1 MHLHHPHHVLRPI
14 GWDDARSAEL
24 DALGDPTLRP
34 ARCARVDRGGLI
46 ALAPEGP
53 VALRRSVPMA
63 AGDWLALS
71 GETVAHVFGR
81 RGTIAR
87 RAPGRAAGQQVIAAN
102 VDVLVAVLGLDR
114 PLRFGRLRRALALA
128 AQGGTEAAVA
138 LTKADLADD
147 PDGVRRAVAAA
158 APGVTVLLVGAREGA
173 GVAEVAALA
182 APDRTIA
189 LLGESGAGKTTLT
202 NALTGAGRA
211 TSAVRAGDAKGRHVT
226 TARELLPLPGGGAIV
241 DTPGLRE
248 LGVAAG
254 ALDAAFPDLA
264 ELARGCRY
272 RDCRHSGEPG
282 CAVRAAAEAGLIA
295 PERVDAMDAL
305 RREAE
310 SLELRM
316 DARGHRQAERR
327 FGRQARE
334 AVRERRRRR
343 GSE

>member
-1 MHLHHPHHVLRPI
+1 M
-14 GWDDARSAEL
+14 
-24 DALGDPTLRP
+24 
-34 ARCARVDRGGLI
+34 DRGGLI

-71 GETVAHVFGR
+71 GETVAHVLGR

-87 RAPGRAAGQQVIAAN
+87 RAPGRAAGQQAIAAN

-158 APGVTVLLVGAREGA
+158 APGVPVLLVGAREGA

-211 TSAVRAGDAKGRHVT
+211 TGAVRAGDAKGRHVT

-241 DTPGLRE
+241 DTPG
-248 LGVAAG
+248 AARAG
-254 ALDAAFPDLA
+254 RRGGRPRRGLPRPGR
-264 ELARGCRY
+264 ARARLPLP
-272 RDCRHSGEPG
+272 RLPARR
-282 CAVRAAAEAGLIA
+282 RA
-295 PERVDAMDAL
+295 RL
-305 RREAE
+305 RRPGRRATRA
-310 SLELRM
+310 SSPRSGSTPWTPCAARPSRSSCAWTRA
-316 DARGHRQAERR
+316 DAGRPTGASGGRR
-327 FGRQARE
+327 AR
-334 AVRERRRRR
+334 R
-343 GSE
+343 

>member
-1 MHLHHPHHVLRPI
+1 LHLHHPHHVLRPI

-24 DALGDPTLRP
+24 AALGDPSLRP

-53 VALRRSVPMA
+53 VALRRSVPLA

-71 GETVAHVFGR
+71 GETIAHVLPR
-81 RGTIAR
+81 RGTVSR
-87 RAPGRAAGQQVIAAN
+87 RAPGRAAGEQAIAAN
-102 VDVLVAVLGLDR
+102 VDVLVAVLGFDR

-128 AQGGTEAAVA
+128 AQGGTAAAVA
-138 LTKADLADD
+138 LTKADLAED

-158 APGVTVLLVGAREGA
+158 APGVPVLVVGAREGA

-182 APDRTIA
+182 GPDRTIA

-202 NALTGAGRA
+202 NALTGIDRA
-211 TSAVRAGDAKGRHVT
+211 TGAVRAGDAKGRHVT

-254 ALDAAFPDLA
+254 ALDA
-264 ELARGCRY
+264 
-272 RDCRHSGEPG
+272 
-282 CAVRAAAEAGLIA
+282 
-295 PERVDAMDAL
+295 L

-310 SLELRM
+310 ALERRM
-316 DARGHRQAERR
+316 DVREHRRAERR

-343 GSE
+343 GDA